1 MAYTDKTIKFNHG
14 KTHVVAHMG
23 FGKVEVQNTIQ
34 AFNLAASSSA
44 YGIEC
49 DVHAT
54 KDGKFIIIHDS
65 DLKRLTGQE
74 GVVEELTFDE
84 LRKIPLIGKNDVP
97 DENYRMPSLEEYLIA
112 CKNGNKRAVIELK
125 DVNYENSKNIAR
137 FVIDFG
143 YLDSTT
149 FISFNTNCL
158 DAVREVAPD
167 CDVQFLTCDFDIDII
182 PMLVKKKWDLDIY
195 YPALTKERIDALHE
209 LGIKVNAWTVN
220 EKDIADLLIYWGID
234 MITSDIFE

>member
-1 MAYTDKTIKFNHG
+1 MAYTDKTIKINHG
-14 KTHVVAHMG
+14 KTLIVAHTG
-23 FGKVEVQNTIQ
+23 FGRVEVQNTIQ
-34 AFNLAASSSA
+34 AFNLASSSSA

-54 KDGKFIIIHDS
+54 KDGKFIVIHDS

-74 GVVEELTFDE
+74 GVVEELTFDK

-125 DVNYENSKNIAR
+125 DVDYENSKNIAR

-167 CDVQFLTCDFDIDII
+167 CDVQFLTGDFDIDLI